1 MTLKGK
7 GQPQAYGDETYWDS
21 RYSNETR
28 ESFDWYQN
36 YMEMSKLI
44 NLYLPKA
51 DKVLMVGCGN
61 AAISED
67 MVKDGYQNIMNI
79 DISAVVVEAMTA
91 KYKDIPQLKYQKM
104 DVRSMK
110 AFKDGEFDSV
120 LDKVLTF
127 EKWQCGNNAVEHA
140 AATIQEVRRVLKL
153 GGKYML
159 ITYGDPR
166 VRIPHLKTENFL
178 WEIAIHVIPRS
189 GSHRAKES
197 TLRVITDPVT
207 LNTDLSL
214 NPFFNL
220 DDPDLHYTYVCTKCN
235 TKEFDSCLV
244 HSILILTSHN
254 PV

>member
-1 MTLKGK
+1 
-7 GQPQAYGDETYWDS
+7 
-21 RYSNETR
+21 
-28 ESFDWYQN
+28 
-36 YMEMSKLI
+36 
-44 NLYLPKA
+44 
-51 DKVLMVGCGN
+51 MVGCGN

-120 LDKVLTF
+120 LDKGMLDSIMCLCDCT
-127 EKWQCGNNAVEHA
+127 
-140 AATIQEVRRVLKL
+140 RVLKV

-178 WEIAIHVIPRS
+178 WEISIHVIPRS

-220 DDPDLHYTYVCTKCN
+220 DDPDLHYTYVCTK
-235 TKEFDSCLV
+235 
-244 HSILILTSHN
+244 
-254 PV
+254 